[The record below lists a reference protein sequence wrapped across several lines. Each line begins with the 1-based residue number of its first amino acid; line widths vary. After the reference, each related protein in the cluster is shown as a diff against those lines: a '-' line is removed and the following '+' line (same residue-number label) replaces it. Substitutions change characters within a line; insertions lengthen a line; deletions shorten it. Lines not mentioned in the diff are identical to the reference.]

1 MAFDVDALVPV
12 PHAPPRT
19 WFEDVPD
26 WFDPNG
32 ALVQVDT
39 ESGRVA
45 AIVAPYGECILDGTQ
60 NCWTPPQSQTT
71 YEYAHVGTMICDDGS
86 KVRIANV
93 GGGVP
98 HANLTASSS
107 VAADHYA
114 NTASRKMI
122 GRYVDS
128 PEKGGILF
136 LGSMWPGTSNRDVID
151 VVASALSGD
160 WRWIQS
166 LNDYEMVGSQLVN
179 NPGFRPIP
187 GKMPV
192 RASAA
197 FVALR
202 TAMVAGVSDDG
213 PAPVRGVWEPA
224 GVVEVLADKLAR
236 VAAVTADLVE
246 DWGDDAELPDAHTA
260 AAPKMKKNVPGV
272 RETWKPKGKGRNPA
286 KKFMVDY
293 GEPKSQKHS
302 LNRMTPG
309 GRPKVKGDGDG
320 DGVPYEAAKRKASA
334 AERRAK
340 KALKGAKRGAV
351 EVPEARVARA
361 KNPLKVVDGDGDGR
375 VKDGTKMER
384 PATPAEMKAGKLLRA
399 AKKLVGGKKG
409 GKDKKDDKKGGAPSA
424 GKPSVPDKP
433 DAKDRDKPS
442 TPKGDAPD
450 TKAAKAKIDKI
461 KADGKKREA
470 SRKSG
475 KMESRSLTESQM
487 EYEDYR
493 DAVNASQPEPRS
505 NDELADVSPIDMTDD
520 EIDQIG
526 LDEAMK
532 RLNNRSGRRGKDAGV
547 VRDTDEANREGSLY
561 SELAAKKRAE
571 GGDKPAGG
579 TMAEKPA
586 GGSTL
591 TPEQKGEM
599 RGKGGPSELSA
610 AALRE
615 QLTPEQQDILGD
627 RDLSGITGGSGTK
640 DDPFTVTDLEL
651 AAELLILGS
660 ADGVADKDKLQ
671 IKLERPDEVVTL
683 LDRLQAVAQD
693 ARSKGE
699 KAPNYNLCKLTVPG
713 TNLFCTESINRL
725 RTRMPQLGT
734 DSPDPGSEAE
744 RLLKE
749 AQDAARAAGEEI
761 PTEISLVP
769 QYLDE
774 LENVRGIGV
783 QRGVDLPASRFRA
796 SQIELNGGKV
806 AGIMNGFEKHLGVL
820 KDPNATPEAKAEAQ
834 KKLDEMRA
842 GIIVTSDG
850 YIVDGHHRWAAIVGL
865 GLDGTDIDM
874 KVDVVDADIVSLLD
888 WSEKWAQG
896 MGSPNKRASLGLPR
910 RPCRSC

>member
-1 MAFDVDALVPV
+1 
-12 PHAPPRT
+12 
-19 WFEDVPD
+19 
-26 WFDPNG
+26 
-32 ALVQVDT
+32 
-39 ESGRVA
+39 
-45 AIVAPYGECILDGTQ
+45 
-60 NCWTPPQSQTT
+60 
-71 YEYAHVGTMICDDGS
+71 
-86 KVRIANV
+86 
-93 GGGVP
+93 
-98 HANLTASSS
+98 
-107 VAADHYA
+107 
-114 NTASRKMI
+114 
-122 GRYVDS
+122 
-128 PEKGGILF
+128 
-136 LGSMWPGTSNRDVID
+136 
-151 VVASALSGD
+151 
-160 WRWIQS
+160 
-166 LNDYEMVGSQLVN
+166 
-179 NPGFRPIP
+179 
-187 GKMPV
+187 
-192 RASAA
+192 
-197 FVALR
+197 
-202 TAMVAGVSDDG
+202 MVAGVSEDG

-246 DWGDDAELPDAHTA
+246 DWGDDDVLPDAHTA

-272 RETWKPKGKGRNPA
+272 RETWKPKGKSKTYTGKDRPG
-286 KKFMVDY
+286 MVDW
-293 GEPKSQKHS
+293 GTPKAQKNA
-302 LNRMTPG
+302 LPTATPS
-309 GRPKVKGDGDG
+309 GRVRKMKGDGDG
-320 DGVPYEAAKRKASA
+320 DRVPYEAAKRKASA

-351 EVPEARVARA
+351 EPEAVTAASKAGKIAGKARGINLPGRGGKGGKGKMKGARVNGKWVWDR
-361 KNPLKVVDGDGDGR
+361 NRNGR
-375 VKDGTKMER
+375 VFEGTPDER
-384 PATPAEMKAGKLLRA
+384 PAEDAPSGMTPPKATGGKAPTPIEKKSAPSKAERQATDVLDRSKGKAGP
-399 AKKLVGGKKG
+399 VGGDKSVKDAKMKIESIKAKGKEREDSRKG
-409 GKDKKDDKKGGAPSA
+409 GRM
-424 GKPSVPDKP
+424 V
-433 DAKDRDKPS
+433 
-442 TPKGDAPD
+442 T
-450 TKAAKAKIDKI
+450 
-461 KADGKKREA
+461 
-470 SRKSG
+470 
-475 KMESRSLTESQM
+475 RSLAEQRM
-487 EYEDYR
+487 EYEGYR

-505 NDELADVSPIDMTDD
+505 NDELADVSPIDMSDA
-520 EIDQIG
+520 EIQQIG

-532 RLNNRSGRRGKDAGV
+532 RLNDRGGRKGKEAGI
-547 VRDTDEANREGSLY
+547 VRDTDEANRESSLY
-561 SELAAKKRAE
+561 SELAAKKKAGGAA
-571 GGDKPAGG
+571 GGDKPAGDD
-579 TMAEKPA
+579 TMLKSSPMAEKPA

-599 RGKGGPSELSA
+599 RGEGEAENLSA

-615 QLTPEQQDILGD
+615 QLTDKQKEMLGD
-627 RDLSGITGGSGTK
+627 RDLSGITGGSGTM

-651 AAELLILGS
+651 AAELLILG
-660 ADGVADKDKLQ
+660 AEDGVADSDKLQ

-734 DSPDPGSEAE
+734 DTPDPGSEAE

-834 KKLDEMRA
+834 EKLDDMRA

-896 MGSPNKRASLGLPR
+896 MGSPNKTASLGLRR

>member
-19 WFEDVPD
+19 WFEEVPD

-39 ESGRVA
+39 ETGRVA

-60 NCWTPPQSQTT
+60 NCWTPPQSHTA

-128 PEKGGILF
+128 PDKGGILF

-202 TAMVAGVSDDG
+202 PAMVAGVSEDG

-246 DWGDDAELPDAHTA
+246 DWGDDDVL
-260 AAPKMKKNVPGV
+260 
-272 RETWKPKGKGRNPA
+272 
-286 KKFMVDY
+286 
-293 GEPKSQKHS
+293 
-302 LNRMTPG
+302 
-309 GRPKVKGDGDG
+309 
-320 DGVPYEAAKRKASA
+320 
-334 AERRAK
+334 
-340 KALKGAKRGAV
+340 
-351 EVPEARVARA
+351 PEARTAASARSFGRKA
-361 KNPLKVVDGDGDGR
+361 NNVD
-375 VKDGTKMER
+375 M
-384 PATPAEMKAGKLLRA
+384 P
-399 AKKLVGGKKG
+399 GGKKG
-409 GKDKKDDKKGGAPSA
+409 GKGKMKGARVNGKWVWDRNRNGRVLEGTPDERPAEDAPSGMSPPKA
-424 GKPSVPDKP
+424 TGRKAPTPIEKKSAPSKAERKATDVLDRSKGKP
-433 DAKDRDKPS
+433 DAPVTAFDDVTWSSKDK
-442 TPKGDAPD
+442 TPQQ
-450 TKAAKAKIDKI
+450 TAAKKKIKQI
-461 KADGKKREA
+461 KADGKKREE
-470 SRKSG
+470 SRKG
-475 KMESRSLTESQM
+475 GRMVTRSLAEQRM

-505 NDELADVSPIDMTDD
+505 NIELADVSPIDMSDT
-520 EIDQIG
+520 EIQQIG

-532 RLNNRSGRRGKDAGV
+532 RLNDRGGRKGKDAGV
-547 VRDTDEANREGSLY
+547 VRDTDEANRESSLY

-571 GGDKPAGG
+571 GGDKAPDD
-579 TMAEKPA
+579 TMLKSSPMAEKPA

-599 RGKGGPSELSA
+599 RGEGEAENLSA

-615 QLTPEQQDILGD
+615 QLTDKQKEMLGD

-651 AAELLILGS
+651 AAELLILG
-660 ADGVADKDKLQ
+660 AEDGVADKDKLQ

-734 DSPDPGSEAE
+734 DTPDPGSEAE

-749 AQDAARAAGEEI
+749 AQDAARAAGKTGKDI

-783 QRGVDLPASRFRA
+783 ERGVDLPASRFRA

-806 AGIMNGFEKHLGVL
+806 AGIMNGFESHMKVL
-820 KDPNATPEAKAEAQ
+820 DDPNATPEAKAEAQ
-834 KKLDEMRA
+834 EKLDGMRA

-865 GLDGTDIDM
+865 GLEGTDIDM
-874 KVDVVDADIVSLLD
+874 KVDVIDADIVSLLD

-896 MGSPNKRASLGLPR
+896 MGSPNKTASLGLRR